1 MEIVL
6 FYEYLTKKGVPVTQ
20 GFGDFTEDD
29 AYDDDLYLENLDVE
43 AAEKLQQRFD
53 EVNVIPTTDERRI
66 AVKDLIRELNGDD
79 SGPVLVT

>member
-1 MEIVL
+1 M
-6 FYEYLTKKGVPVTQ
+6 TQ

-53 EVNVIPTTDERRI
+53 EVNVLPTTEDRRI

-79 SGPVLVT
+79 SGPILVT

>member
-1 MEIVL
+1 M
-6 FYEYLTKKGVPVTQ
+6 TQ

-53 EVNVIPTTDERRI
+53 EVNVLPTTDERRI

-79 SGPVLVT
+79 SGPILVT

>member
-1 MEIVL
+1 M
-6 FYEYLTKKGVPVTQ
+6 TQ

-79 SGPVLVT
+79 SGPILVT

>member
-1 MEIVL
+1 M
-6 FYEYLTKKGVPVTQ
+6 TQ

>member
-1 MEIVL
+1 MAIAH
-6 FYEYLTKKGVPVTQ
+6 FYESHTKKGVPVTQ

-53 EVNVIPTTDERRI
+53 EVNVLPTTDERRI

-79 SGPVLVT
+79 SGPILVT

>member
-1 MEIVL
+1 M
-6 FYEYLTKKGVPVTQ
+6 TQ
-20 GFGDFTEDD
+20 GFGDFDSDD

>member
-1 MEIVL
+1 M
-6 FYEYLTKKGVPVTQ
+6 TQ

-53 EVNVIPTTDERRI
+53 EVNVLPTTDERRI